1 MKFENLSCAFSLS
14 RRLYLSVPIPLL
26 LLNIKEKTR
35 ASVLD
40 AKARTCSVSSHGERL
55 LYANNL
61 RFGMQCSFVKKL
73 FYFRKKKKQKSLFW
87 AVQWSVSES
96 FQAIQ
101 FVCWGV
107 CCHSSVVCVL
117 GFVCVCICVCVCVWK
132 PYFQPQIPDF
142 LKGWYLSLPEDLLSW
157 SKILENTS
165 HTAKEKRNFQIML

>member
-14 RRLYLSVPIPLL
+14 WRLYLSVPIPLL

-40 AKARTCSVSSHGERL
+40 AKARTCSVSSHGDRL
-55 LYANNL
+55 LHADNL

-73 FYFRKKKKQKSLFW
+73 FYFRKKKKSKRVFSGQSNDHFQSLFKPFSLF
-87 AVQWSVSES
+87 AEV
-96 FQAIQ
+96 
-101 FVCWGV
+101 FVVILLLFVFWGL
-107 CCHSSVVCVL
+107 CV
-117 GFVCVCICVCVCVWK
+117 FAYVCVCVWK